1 MKLQEVEKRVSAS
14 NDDAFIEGGIM
25 LWVGAVI
32 LLVVMMPVV
41 NGIITGTPAV
51 AAGSPLNATQ
61 VTLVTNIGSSYNLVS
76 LAPLVIGAVV
86 ILGVVGLL
94 SMRRK

>member
-1 MKLQEVEKRVSAS
+1 MKLQELRKANL
-14 NDDAFIEGGIM
+14 NDEGITDGIM

-51 AAGSPLNATQ
+51 AATSPLNKTQ
-61 VTLVTNIGSSYNLVS
+61 GTLITNTASSYNLVS
-76 LAPLVIGAVV
+76 LSPLVIAAVV

-94 SMRRK
+94 TMRRR